1 MPSKGFWGGL
11 CALLLTGIALMPVY
25 AASKRAVPSNMLTDA
40 AGVIEGVNSLRIAH
54 GLPPYAVDSILMGT
68 AQAQAEYMASIGTWS
83 HTGPGGSTVTER
95 LLAAGYPLA
104 GDLSLGGFRSENV
117 VMGTGMTAQEAVNSW
132 TGDSIH
138 LHTMLS

>member
-1 MPSKGFWGGL
+1 MPVKGFWGGL
-11 CALLLTGIALMPVY
+11 CALLLTGIALMPAY
-25 AASKRAVPSNMLTDA
+25 AAPKRAVPSNMPSDA

-54 GLPPYAVDSILMGT
+54 GLPPYAVNSILMGT

-104 GDLSLGGFRSENV
+104 GDLSLGGFRSENIV
-117 VMGTGMTAQEAVNSW
+117 GSYGMTADEAVNAW
-132 TGDSIH
+132 TGDAPH
-138 LHTMLS
+138 